1 MTGSLFPITS
11 LQLGSHSI
19 DQSFNGVLMSLASL
33 MLFKCLLQRKIYEV
47 MVKALRGVSMQRLL
61 IWNTALMLFSIII
74 PIGIYI
80 VNTKIR
86 E

>member
-1 MTGSLFPITS
+1 
-11 LQLGSHSI
+11 
-19 DQSFNGVLMSLASL
+19 MSLASL